1 MTTTRHERPGPLVA
15 ALAYAAVGWP
25 VLPLHTPVR
34 GGGCSC
40 RTAGCARAGK
50 HPRTR
55 RGLSDATTRG
65 EQLTAWWQRWPDA
78 NVGIR
83 TGRLVVVDVD
93 GPDGGL
99 ALTELEAAHKP
110 LPATRR
116 AQTTRGQHIYFRI
129 AGRVIPCS
137 AGQLAPGIDVRGNG
151 GYIVAPPSLH
161 RSGQRYRWITS
172 DDVAPLPPW
181 LARLLTAAETPAQE
195 RAPLPPI
202 VAAGVGERAR
212 RYVQAALDAEL
223 TTVTTAPVGT
233 RNTTLNR
240 AAFRLGQLAG
250 AGLAARDTLANALLH
265 AARSAGL
272 GDTEAKPTIASGL
285 GAGERHP
292 RPLPNTSRQ

>member
-1 MTTTRHERPGPLVA
+1 MTTTRQGHPRPLVA
-15 ALAYAAVGWP
+15 ALAYAAADWP

-34 GGGCSC
+34 GGCSC
-40 RTAGCARAGK
+40 RTAGCARVGK

-55 RGLSDATTRG
+55 HGLSEATTRR
-65 EQLTAWWQRWPDA
+65 EQLAAWWQRWPDA

-83 TGRLVVVDVD
+83 TGRLVVLDVD
-93 GPDGGL
+93 GPDGDL
-99 ALTELEAAHKP
+99 ALAELEAAHAP

-116 AQTTRGQHIYFRI
+116 ARTARGQHIYFR
-129 AGRVIPCS
+129 AAARVIPS
-137 AGQLAPGIDVRGNG
+137 TAAQLAPEIDVRGNG

-172 DDVAPLPPW
+172 DNVAPLPAW
-181 LARLLTAAETPAQE
+181 LARLLTAAETAARE
-195 RAPLPPI
+195 RTPLPPI
-202 VAAGVGERAR
+202 VATGIGERAR

-223 TTVTTAPVGT
+223 ATVTTASVGT

-250 AGLAARDTLANALLH
+250 AGLTAREALADALLH
-265 AARSAGL
+265 AARSVGL
-272 GDTEAKPTIASGL
+272 GDAEAKPTIASGL

-292 RPLPNTSRQ
+292 RPLTDTPRP

>member
-1 MTTTRHERPGPLVA
+1 MTTTRHEHPGPLAA

-55 RGLSDATTRG
+55 RGLSDATTRR
-65 EQLTAWWQRWPDA
+65 EQLIAWWQRWPDA
-78 NVGIR
+78 NIGIR
-83 TGRLVVVDVD
+83 TGRLVVLDVD

-99 ALTELEAAHKP
+99 ALAEFEAAHAP

-116 AQTTRGQHIYFRI
+116 AQTARGQHIYFRA
-129 AGRVIPCS
+129 AGRVIPSS
-137 AGQLAPGIDVRGNG
+137 AARLAPEIDVRGNR

-161 RSGQRYRWITS
+161 RNGQRYRWITS

-181 LARLLTAAETPAQE
+181 LVRLLTAAESPARE
-195 RAPLPPI
+195 RATLPPI
-202 VAAGVGERAR
+202 VAAGTGERAR

-250 AGLAARDTLANALLH
+250 AGLTARDALTDALLH

-272 GDTEAKPTIASGL
+272 GETEARPTIASGL

-292 RPLPNTSRQ
+292 RRLTNTPRP

>member
-1 MTTTRHERPGPLVA
+1 MTTTRHEHPRPLVA
-15 ALAYAAVGWP
+15 ALAYAAAGWP

-34 GGGCSC
+34 GAGCSC

-50 HPRTR
+50 HPRTPH
-55 RGLSDATTRG
+55 GLSDATTHR
-65 EQLTAWWQRWPDA
+65 EQLTAWWRRWPDA

-83 TGRLVVVDVD
+83 TGHLVVLDID
-93 GPDGGL
+93 GPAGVL
-99 ALTELEAAHKP
+99 ALSELEAAHAQ
-110 LPATRR
+110 LPTTRR
-116 AQTTRGQHIYFRI
+116 AQTRRGQHMYFHAGGHVI
-129 AGRVIPCS
+129 ACS
-137 AGQLAPGIDVRGNG
+137 AARLAPGIDVRGNG

-161 RSGQRYRWITS
+161 SSGQRYRWINS
-172 DDVAPLPPW
+172 DDVAPLPRW
-181 LARLLTAAETPAQE
+181 LARLLTADESPALE

-223 TTVTTAPVGT
+223 AAVTTAPVGA
-233 RNTTLNR
+233 RNATLNR

-250 AGLAARDTLANALLH
+250 AGLTAREVLADALLH

-292 RPLPNTSRQ
+292 RQLPYPPRQ